1 MDWRVEITDR
11 QVEFC
16 KWYRQRLIDC
26 LTKDGLLAELA
37 FSMIGI
43 DLMLRQNEISMLT
56 WDQIYFGN
64 KVIKDVNISKK
75 LSPDQVGFLSY
86 GDLHMTDDVGLSLM
100 FYQFECKRNNGK
112 VFPIVNRGVYYNNIG
127 RSIGDITFNGMKL
140 RQIGITL
147 KAAEVKE
154 GE

>member
-1 MDWRVEITDR
+1 MDR

-16 KWYRQRLIDC
+16 KWYKQRLIDC

-56 WDQIYFGN
+56 WDQIDLGN
-64 KVIKDVNISKK
+64 KIIKDVKISKK
-75 LSPDQVGFLSY
+75 LSPNQEGFLSY

-100 FYQFECKRNNGK
+100 FYQFENKRNNDK
-112 VFPIVNRGVYYNNIG
+112 VFPIVNRGVYYDNIG
-127 RSIGDITFNGMKL
+127 RSIGDITFNGMRL

-147 KAAEVKE
+147 KAAGLRD